1 MKGIGACW
9 EVLEPSKHLLCAL
22 ADFHLSLTTGP
33 HATATLSCEFVQVC
47 LNHPLSLPRGCWW
60 RESGRELPGAAGEG
74 LRCVPKEGALTQ
86 LQLVRVGL
94 RRTEGA
100 PGEPAGLFDFSEL

>member
-1 MKGIGACW
+1 MLVERK
-9 EVLEPSKHLLCAL
+9 
-22 ADFHLSLTTGP
+22 
-33 HATATLSCEFVQVC
+33 
-47 LNHPLSLPRGCWW
+47 R
-60 RESGRELPGAAGEG
+60 PGAAGEG